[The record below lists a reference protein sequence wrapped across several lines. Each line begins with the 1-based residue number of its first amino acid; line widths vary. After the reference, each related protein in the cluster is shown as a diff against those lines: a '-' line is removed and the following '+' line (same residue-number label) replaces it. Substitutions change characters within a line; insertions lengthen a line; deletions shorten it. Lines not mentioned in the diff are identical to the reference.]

1 MAKIEILKHF
11 AQIAPVYRK
20 VRTLDP
26 EPIFAIKDILLKH
39 MKLKK
44 PIKVADI
51 GAGTGRYTELLIKV
65 LSPSKVKA
73 FLVDASFEML
83 QVAQSYLKEK
93 YDCYFINSFAENL
106 PFKNDTFDVIIVFNA
121 IHHFDFRRF
130 IREARRV
137 LKPRGFLFIYTRTQ
151 EQNRNSIWG
160 KFFPGFSDKEQRL
173 FWKDELIKKLKRL
186 RNFEIISYIEFEYP
200 RTSTIDELV
209 EKAFAKHYS
218 TFYLYRD
225 DEHYQAIQ
233 VFKENLL
240 KHYQSDLI
248 YYTDENTL
256 VALRKIK

>member
-44 PIKVADI
+44 PIKAADI

-106 PFKNDTFDVIIVFNA
+106 PFKNDTFDVI
-121 IHHFDFRRF
+121 
-130 IREARRV
+130 
-137 LKPRGFLFIYTRTQ
+137 LM
-151 EQNRNSIWG
+151 
-160 KFFPGFSDKEQRL
+160 
-173 FWKDELIKKLKRL
+173 
-186 RNFEIISYIEFEYP
+186 
-200 RTSTIDELV
+200 
-209 EKAFAKHYS
+209 
-218 TFYLYRD
+218 
-225 DEHYQAIQ
+225 
-233 VFKENLL
+233 
-240 KHYQSDLI
+240 
-248 YYTDENTL
+248 
-256 VALRKIK
+256 